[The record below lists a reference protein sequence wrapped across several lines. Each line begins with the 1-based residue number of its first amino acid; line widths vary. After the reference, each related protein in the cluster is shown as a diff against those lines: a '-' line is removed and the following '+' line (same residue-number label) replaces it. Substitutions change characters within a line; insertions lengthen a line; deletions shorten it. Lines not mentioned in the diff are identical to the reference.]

1 LPAER
6 ISEMEKSELVMFC
19 LTWLSGNTPSLIQ
32 LLTALVPVMALGV
45 AGYALYVAS
54 KKGGKK

>member
-1 LPAER
+1 MKKE
-6 ISEMEKSELVMFC
+6 ELLLFC
-19 LTWLSGNTPSLIQ
+19 LNWLSANAPSLVQ

-54 KKGGKK
+54 KKGGRK